1 MGAFFDSCGSADDA
15 LLSHLFTFMNDVSM
29 QQRHVAL
36 DKGPAGEVEMNGTEC
51 GVFLLRTM
59 EYLAGDFRLDF
70 DFERIVTD
78 ERKRLTLELLQGRL
92 LSSDGSE

>member
-1 MGAFFDSCGSADDA
+1 
-15 LLSHLFTFMNDVSM
+15 
-29 QQRHVAL
+29 
-36 DKGPAGEVEMNGTEC
+36 MNGTEC